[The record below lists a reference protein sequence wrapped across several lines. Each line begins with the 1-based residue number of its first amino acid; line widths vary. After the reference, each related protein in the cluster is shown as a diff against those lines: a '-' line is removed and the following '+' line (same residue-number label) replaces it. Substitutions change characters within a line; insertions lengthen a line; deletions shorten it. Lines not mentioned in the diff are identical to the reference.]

1 MITNLRMQLFEALVH
16 IYKCDSEDNSSLAEA
31 VSSSQSTQLK
41 EKLLCVPANIAQSQK
56 LLKTSIFQT
65 PEPQFPTKCLILNI
79 YKIKHQQLEVRAL
92 AIVRCSSAALMVPG

>member
-79 YKIKHQQLEVRAL
+79 YKIKHQQLEVSP
-92 AIVRCSSAALMVPG
+92 CNS